1 MAIKLDITKE
11 TEALFKG
18 NPDIEVVVAIDGAD
32 HTWVVKNSGKFLK
45 SEFTRYCMQIRGME
59 DIVKAA
65 ENDPDSAKKVE
76 ESFRQAMSRFENA
89 FKAQVHSDDGSSDT
103 WIGEMSTQQDVLIAI
118 VSKLIDAV
126 GNEESRQNG
135 D

>member
-18 NPDIEVVVAIDGAD
+18 NPDVEVVVAIDGAD

-65 ENDPDSAKKVE
+65 ENDPDSSKKVE
-76 ESFRQAMSRFENA
+76 ESFRQAMNRFENA

-103 WIGEMSTQQDVLIAI
+103 WIKEMSTQQDVLIAI

-126 GNEESRQNG
+126 GNEENRQNG

>member
-18 NPDIEVVVAIDGAD
+18 NPDVEVIITIDGAD
-32 HTWVVKNSGKFLK
+32 HTWVVKNSGKFLR

-65 ENDPDSAKKVE
+65 ENDPDSVKKVE
-76 ESFRQAMSRFENA
+76 ESFRQAMNRFESA
-89 FKAQVHSDDGSSDT
+89 FKAQVHSDDGSSDA
-103 WIGEMSTQQDVLIAI
+103 WIKEMSTQQDVLIAI
-118 VSKLIDAV
+118 VTKLLGAISNQEDG
-126 GNEESRQNG
+126 GN

>member
-18 NPDIEVVVAIDGAD
+18 NPDVEVVVAIDGAD

-76 ESFRQAMSRFENA
+76 ESFRQAMNRFENA

-126 GNEESRQNG
+126 GNEENRQNG

>member
-11 TEALFKG
+11 TEALFKS
-18 NPDIEVVVAIDGAD
+18 NPDVEVVITIDGAD

-65 ENDPDSAKKVE
+65 ENDSDSAKKVE

-89 FKAQVHSDDGSSDT
+89 FKAQVQSDDGSSDA
-103 WIGEMSTQQDVLIAI
+103 WIKEMSTQQDVLIAI
-118 VSKLIDAV
+118 VSKLIEAI
-126 GNEESRQNG
+126 GNEENPKDG

>member
-11 TEALFKG
+11 TEALFKS
-18 NPDIEVVVAIDGAD
+18 NPDVEVVITIDGVD

-59 DIVKAA
+59 DVAKAA
-65 ENDPDSAKKVE
+65 ENDSDSAKKVE
-76 ESFRQAMSRFENA
+76 ESFRQAMNRFENA
-89 FKAQVHSDDGSSDT
+89 FKAQVHSDDGSSDA
-103 WIGEMSTQQDVLIAI
+103 WIKEMSTQQDVLIAI
-118 VSKLIDAV
+118 VSKLIEAI
-126 GNEESRQNG
+126 GNEENPKDG

>member
-18 NPDIEVVVAIDGAD
+18 NPDVEVVVAIDGAD

-76 ESFRQAMSRFENA
+76 ESFRQAMNRFENA

>member
-18 NPDIEVVVAIDGAD
+18 NPDVEVVVAIDGAD

-65 ENDPDSAKKVE
+65 ENDPDSSKKVE
-76 ESFRQAMSRFENA
+76 ESFRQAMNRFENA

-103 WIGEMSTQQDVLIAI
+103 WIEEMSTQQDVLIAI

>member
-11 TEALFKG
+11 TEALFKS
-18 NPDIEVVVAIDGAD
+18 NPDVEVVITIDGAD

-65 ENDPDSAKKVE
+65 ENDSDSAKKVE

-89 FKAQVHSDDGSSDT
+89 FKAQVHSDDGSSDA
-103 WIGEMSTQQDVLIAI
+103 WIKEMSTQQDVLIAI
-118 VSKLIDAV
+118 VSKLIEAI
-126 GNEESRQNG
+126 GNEENPEDG

>member
-18 NPDIEVVVAIDGAD
+18 NPDVEVVVTIDEAD

-76 ESFRQAMSRFENA
+76 ESFRQATNRFENA
-89 FKAQVHSDDGSSDT
+89 FKAQVHSDDDSSDA
-103 WIGEMSTQQDVLIAI
+103 WIKEMATQQDVLIAI
-118 VSKLIDAV
+118 VSKLIEAI
-126 GNEESRQNG
+126 GNEENPKDG
-135 D
+135 A

>member
-18 NPDIEVVVAIDGAD
+18 NPDVEVVVAIDGAD

-76 ESFRQAMSRFENA
+76 ESFRQAMNRFENA
-89 FKAQVHSDDGSSDT
+89 FKAQVRSGDGSSDT
-103 WIGEMSTQQDVLIAI
+103 WIEEMSTQQDVLIAI

-126 GNEESRQNG
+126 GNEENRQNG